1 MIDSY
6 NKLSIGKFIEIQEV
20 DFISMEEI
28 DIQATLIAILND
40 MTEEEVLELP
50 LNEYKDCARKLK
62 FLAIKP
68 EPKSKIPKSVKLS
81 GKEYTVITDIRK
93 MTAGQYIDYQNYLTH
108 KDNKYLPHIL
118 SCFIVP
124 KGEKYGESDLAEIIE
139 IIKNELPINIAL
151 SMSAFF
157 LKKWENLTK
166 GTLTFLVWK
175 MRWMLMK
182 EKNQEVKKKM
192 KMAIKE
198 LTTLRSSINNG
209 VGLIGQFK

>member
-6 NKLSIGKFIEIQEV
+6 NKLSIGKFLEIQEV

-40 MTEEEVLELP
+40 MTEDEVMELP
-50 LNEYKDCARKLK
+50 LDEYKNYVRKLK

-68 EPKSKIPKSVKLS
+68 EHKSNIPKSVKLG

-118 SCFIVP
+118 SCFIIP
-124 KGEKYGESDLAEIIE
+124 KGEKYGESDLSEIIE
-139 IIKNELPINIAL
+139 TIKNELPINIAL

-182 EKNQEVKKKM
+182 EKNQTVKKKM

-209 VGLIGQFK
+209 VGLIGLYK

>member
-50 LNEYKDCARKLK
+50 LDEYKDYARKLK
-62 FLAIKP
+62 FLAVKP
-68 EPKSKIPKSVKLS
+68 EHKAKIPKAVKLG

-118 SCFIVP
+118 SCFLVP
-124 KGEKYGESDLAEIIE
+124 KGEKYGESDLSEIIE
-139 IIKNELPINIAL
+139 TIKNELPINIAL

-182 EKNQEVKKKM
+182 EKNQTLKKKM

-198 LTTLRSSINNG
+198 LTTLRNSINNG
-209 VGLIGQFK
+209 VGLIGLYK